1 MKASHTRG
9 AVSVRFDDPG
19 LVSHAGLVAVMRLA
33 EDAGLSDLA
42 GELVRLGGS
51 VGANAG
57 AKISTIVA
65 GMAAGADSI
74 SDLDLVRHGGMAG
87 LFTGIRAPS
96 TVGTFLRWFSM
107 GHVAQLEKLSA
118 RLLARLAELTPLLA
132 GADRLGL
139 LDLDSKISQV
149 YGRGKDG
156 AAFGYTGVL
165 GLNTL
170 AATLTTAAGRPVI
183 VATRLRG
190 GNADTRR
197 AVSSLARR
205 ALGTARAAGATG
217 PLLARGDSGFY
228 VGELITMLAREGAWF
243 SITAPQHSAIRE
255 AIDAITEHAWQQ
267 HTYRD
272 PVLDPHTGQ
281 LIHTAQ
287 IAETS
292 HTAFT
297 NPTVNPGQKTTARLL
312 VRRTRITTRDEQ
324 GELFPAWRYHAV
336 FTNLPPAT
344 TRPATTR
351 PATTRPATTRPDTA
365 GFDTAT
371 AWRLHDQRS
380 GAIEHVFA
388 ELAAGPLA
396 HFPSGLFAANAA
408 WLSLAALTHNLL
420 RATACLAGPTHAR
433 TRLTTLRRRLITI
446 AARVTR
452 TARHITLR
460 LPQDWPW
467 ATDFTQLFT
476 TIHAP
481 PHPA

>member
-57 AKISTIVA
+57 AKISSIVA

-74 SDLDLVRHGGMAG
+74 SDLDVLRHGGMAG

-132 GADRLGL
+132 GADRLGV

-217 PLLARGDSGFY
+217 PLLVRGDSGFY
-228 VGELITMLAREGAWF
+228 VGELITMLAREGPGSPSPPTTF
-243 SITAPQHSAIRE
+243 
-255 AIDAITEHAWQQ
+255 
-267 HTYRD
+267 RD
-272 PVLDPHTGQ
+272 PGGDRRDHRARLAAAHLPRPGPRPAHRATDPHRPDRRDQ
-281 LIHTAQ
+281 PYRVHQ
-287 IAETS
+287 
-292 HTAFT
+292 
-297 NPTVNPGQKTTARLL
+297 PDRQPGQKTTARLL

-344 TRPATTR
+344 TKPATTR
-351 PATTRPATTRPDTA
+351 PATTEPDTA

-371 AWRLHDQRS
+371 A
-380 GAIEHVFA
+380 GVCTT
-388 ELAAGPLA
+388 
-396 HFPSGLFAANAA
+396 NAA
-408 WLSLAALTHNLL
+408 ARSNTSSPNSRPARW
-420 RATACLAGPTHAR
+420 PTSR
-433 TRLTTLRRRLITI
+433 PDCSPPT
-446 AARVTR
+446 
-452 TARHITLR
+452 
-460 LPQDWPW
+460 PPGSPWP
-467 ATDFTQLFT
+467 
-476 TIHAP
+476 P
-481 PHPA
+481 

>member
-19 LVSHAGLVAVMRLA
+19 LVSHAGVVAVMRLA

-42 GELVRLGGS
+42 GELVRLGGP

-205 ALGTARAAGATG
+205 ALGTARAAGGDRAAAGTRRFRILCRGIDHDAGAGRGSGSPSPPHNIPRSAT
-217 PLLARGDSGFY
+217 RS
-228 VGELITMLAREGAWF
+228 TR
-243 SITAPQHSAIRE
+243 SAS
-255 AIDAITEHAWQQ
+255 T
-267 HTYRD
+267 
-272 PVLDPHTGQ
+272 
-281 LIHTAQ
+281 
-287 IAETS
+287 
-292 HTAFT
+292 
-297 NPTVNPGQKTTARLL
+297 PGSST
-312 VRRTRITTRDEQ
+312 
-324 GELFPAWRYHAV
+324 P
-336 FTNLPPAT
+336 
-344 TRPATTR
+344 
-351 PATTRPATTRPDTA
+351 
-365 GFDTAT
+365 TAT
-371 AWRLHDQRS
+371 RS
-380 GAIEHVFA
+380 
-388 ELAAGPLA
+388 
-396 HFPSGLFAANAA
+396 S
-408 WLSLAALTHNLL
+408 
-420 RATACLAGPTHAR
+420 
-433 TRLTTLRRRLITI
+433 
-446 AARVTR
+446 TR
-452 TARHITLR
+452 T
-460 LPQDWPW
+460 PDS
-467 ATDFTQLFT
+467 
-476 TIHAP
+476 
-481 PHPA
+481 

>member
-1 MKASHTRG
+1 MRASHTRG

-19 LVSHAGLVAVMRLA
+19 LVSHAGVVAVMRLA

-57 AKISTIVA
+57 AKISSIVA

-87 LFTGIRAPS
+87 LFSGIRASS

-170 AATLTTAAGRPVI
+170 AAALTTAAGRPVI

-217 PLLARGDSGFY
+217 PLLVRGDSGFY
-228 VGELITMLAREGAWF
+228 VGELITMLAREGVWF
-243 SITAPQHSAIRE
+243 SITAPQHSAIRT

-336 FTNLPPAT
+336 FTNLPPTT
-344 TRPATTR
+344 TRPATTE
-351 PATTRPATTRPDTA
+351 PDTTEPDTA

-420 RATACLAGPTHAR
+420 RATACLAGPAHAR

-467 ATDFTQLFT
+467 ATDFTHLFT

>member
-217 PLLARGDSGFY
+217 PLLVRGDSGFY
-228 VGELITMLAREGAWF
+228 VGELITMLVREGVWF

-344 TRPATTR
+344 TEPDTTR
-351 PATTRPATTRPDTA
+351 PATTRPATTEPDAA

-420 RATACLAGPTHAR
+420 RATACLAGPAHAR

-460 LPQDWPW
+460 LPRDWPW
-467 ATDFTQLFT
+467 ATDFTRLFT

>member
-19 LVSHAGLVAVMRLA
+19 LVSHAGVVAVMRLA

-57 AKISTIVA
+57 AKISSIVA

-87 LFTGIRAPS
+87 LFSGIRASS

-217 PLLARGDSGFY
+217 PLLVRGDSGFY
-228 VGELITMLAREGAWF
+228 VGELITMLVREGVWF

-336 FTNLPPAT
+336 FTNLPPTT
-344 TRPATTR
+344 TRPATTE
-351 PATTRPATTRPDTA
+351 PDTTEPDTA

-420 RATACLAGPTHAR
+420 RATACLAGPAHAR

-467 ATDFTQLFT
+467 ATDFTHLFT